1 MCFFFNDTATTEIY
15 TLSLHDALPILGE
28 SAARYPLSYRQRD
41 PTGLARSPHNV
52 IPLVLRIKGELCIE
66 SLQGALDDVVERH
79 EALRTRVHYSETD
92 GNIGYQEVL
101 PPLPVPLT
109 MRDVEVPSA
118 AARAEFAIDLLA
130 KLNEEPMSFA
140 AQPALRASLYRFDD
154 HDAVLTL
161 HMHHLLD
168 RKSVV

>member
-1 MCFFFNDTATTEIY
+1 
-15 TLSLHDALPILGE
+15 
-28 SAARYPLSYRQRD
+28 
-41 PTGLARSPHNV
+41 
-52 IPLVLRIKGELCIE
+52 
-66 SLQGALDDVVERH
+66 
-79 EALRTRVHYSETD
+79 
-92 GNIGYQEVL
+92 
-101 PPLPVPLT
+101 

-161 HMHHLLD
+161 HMHHLFSDGWSTDIL
-168 RKSVV
+168 RREIAACYQARATGIPHTLATPRSEEHTSELQSR